1 MNSEGIGIQCGRL
14 SLSIQKENE
23 FLSMPIYK
31 HIYIDHHF
39 SRLGGKYEKNSREIN
54 YTALLLKIITK
65 YSAFIC
71 NNLGRYISAGE

>member
-39 SRLGGKYEKNSREIN
+39 SRLGGGGNMKRIQEK
-54 YTALLLKIITK
+54 
-65 YSAFIC
+65 
-71 NNLGRYISAGE
+71 